1 MMGGADGRR
10 APVRSDAAQVSGHS
24 GSAFTVPG
32 LGMAMF
38 TTGGNVRNILLA
50 LAIVIAGG
58 CGYQLRGTVSLP
70 PDLGAMHVAGPRD
83 VGADI
88 VLLLESAGVRVEST
102 RDSASALLQLRNER
116 FSRRVLSVNPD
127 TGKESEFELA
137 YQVTFEVT
145 GAEGEELVPRQTV
158 SLLRDY
164 VFDPN
169 AVLGKS
175 REESVIRAEM
185 RRDAA
190 DRIVRRIGA
199 SLGQ

>member
-1 MMGGADGRR
+1 MMGGADGRP
-10 APVRSDAAQVSGHS
+10 APVRSDAAQESEDS
-24 GSAFTVPG
+24 GSAFTVRG

-38 TTGGNVRNILLA
+38 TTGGSVRNILLA

-58 CGYQLRGTVSLP
+58 CGYQLRGTDSLP
-70 PDLGAMHVAGPRD
+70 SDLGAMHVAGPRD
-83 VGADI
+83 VA
-88 VLLLESAGVRVEST
+88 VAVVQLLESAGVRVEST
-102 RDSASALLQLRNER
+102 RSSTGALLQLRNER
-116 FSRRVLSVNPD
+116 FSRRVLSVNPN

-137 YQVTFEVT
+137 YRVTFELT

-164 VFDPN
+164 VFDPD

-175 REESVIRAEM
+175 REESVIRTEM

-190 DRIVRRIGA
+190 ARIVRRIGA
-199 SLGQ
+199 TLGQ

>member
-83 VGADI
+83 VGAA
-88 VLLLESAGVRVEST
+88 VVQLLESAGVRVEST

-127 TGKESEFELA
+127 TG
-137 YQVTFEVT
+137 
-145 GAEGEELVPRQTV
+145 R
-158 SLLRDY
+158 
-164 VFDPN
+164 
-169 AVLGKS
+169 
-175 REESVIRAEM
+175 RANSSSPT
-185 RRDAA
+185 R
-190 DRIVRRIGA
+190 
-199 SLGQ
+199 

>member
-10 APVRSDAAQVSGHS
+10 APVRSDAAQVSGNS

-38 TTGGNVRNILLA
+38 TRGGNVRNILLA
-50 LAIVIAGG
+50 AVIAIAGG
-58 CGYQLRGTVSLP
+58 CGYQLRGAVSLP
-70 PDLGAMHVAGPRD
+70 QDPGAMHITGPRN
-83 VGADI
+83 VADAL
-88 VLLLESAGVRVEST
+88 VLLLEAAGIRVEPT
-102 RDSASALLQLRNER
+102 RESATTLLRLEDER
-116 FSRRVLSVNPD
+116 FSQRVLSVNPN

-137 YQVTFEVT
+137 YRVTFQVT
-145 GAEGEELVPRQTV
+145 GPEGEALVPRQTV

-164 VFDPN
+164 VFDAD

-175 REESVIRAEM
+175 REENVLHAEM

-190 DRIVRRIGA
+190 GRIARRIAA